1 LSTSAD
7 RAAVL
12 VRAIEAGVAGDSELI
27 DELFTSDVEVWTPA
41 LSVSSAAALAVE
53 FEDQEAAFT
62 DVEVSVSPLET
73 GGNQAC
79 AEWVAAATFSEPLTV
94 DDDGVIEPTG
104 ERLSIR
110 GVAIAEFDGLRICT
124 FRQYWDEAGLL
135 QHLVRLA
142 D

>member
-1 LSTSAD
+1 MSTSAD

-12 VRAIEAGVAGDSELI
+12 VRAIEAGVTGDSGLI
-27 DELFTSDVEVWTPA
+27 DELFTRDVEVWTPA
-41 LSVSSAAALAVE
+41 LCVSSAAALAVE
-53 FEDQEAAFT
+53 FEDQETAFS
-62 DVEVSVSPLET
+62 DVELDVTPLEV

-79 AEWVAAATFSEPLTV
+79 AEWVAAATFTSPLAV

-104 ERLSIR
+104 ERFSIR
-110 GVAIAEFDGLRICT
+110 GVTIAEFDGLRICT

-135 QHLVRLA
+135 QHLVRFA